1 MARNPYYRLSWKIRS
16 RLLECLREEQSV
28 DDIASDPVVSAAL
41 QEKGITL
48 TEEILAGIRRSRE
61 YLSYMERAEKDAE
74 SRSAEMIAAAVLNH
88 SSALKNV
95 TDNARYELALVVR
108 DLLTDT
114 SDLPDIG
121 EKIKAVRALA
131 QCLASLGT
139 AALERKIA
147 RRDTLIAGLKQENL
161 RLETELH
168 RLEMELQLWKERAGA
183 ADASRIVTELN
194 KQVGL

>member
-1 MARNPYYRLSWKIRS
+1 MARNPYYRLSWKVRS
-16 RLLECLREEQSV
+16 RILECLKEDLTVEDMV
-28 DDIASDPVVSAAL
+28 ADPVISVAL
-41 QEKGITL
+41 QEKKILL
-48 TEEILAGIRRSRE
+48 TDDILEGIRRSRE
-61 YLSYMERAEKDAE
+61 YLTYKERAEKDAE

-95 TDNARYELALVVR
+95 TDNAKYELALVVR
-108 DLLTDT
+108 DLLSDT
-114 SDLPDIG
+114 SDLPDVT

-161 RLETELH
+161 RLESEIH
-168 RLEMELQLWKERAGA
+168 RLEAELQLWKERAGA
-183 ADASRIVTELN
+183 ADAARIVTELN

>member
-1 MARNPYYRLSWKIRS
+1 MRS
-16 RLLECLREEQSV
+16 RILECLKEDLTVEDMV
-28 DDIASDPVVSAAL
+28 ADPVISAAL
-41 QEKGITL
+41 QEKKILL
-48 TEEILAGIRRSRE
+48 TDDILEGIRRSRE
-61 YLSYMERAEKDAE
+61 YLTYKERAEKDAE

-95 TDNARYELALVVR
+95 TDNAKYELALVVR
-108 DLLTDT
+108 DLLSDT
-114 SDLPDIG
+114 SDLPDVT

-161 RLETELH
+161 RLESEIH
-168 RLEMELQLWKERAGA
+168 RLEAELQLWKERAGT
-183 ADASRIVTELN
+183 ADAARIVTELN